1 MLLEMML
8 SHKGIFYP
16 KEVHTSSAIVRSLLS
31 GRTWEKKIVNI
42 FKDYVKPG
50 DLCIDAGAFIGLHA
64 LELSKLVGNSGKV
77 IAFEPIP
84 FVCECLKKTIEENQ
98 IYNIQA
104 VCKPLDSSIDK
115 ELSFV
120 SDLDGKSAVDIHRRK
135 SFKYRYELKSTT
147 LDYYFRDKNLDKL
160 KLLKVDVEG
169 NEWAVLKGGE
179 GIIEKHR
186 PIIVLETWPT
196 KRNLNKLYVFAEKYK
211 YDIQTST
218 CDNYLLYPL

>member
-1 MLLEMML
+1 MML

-84 FVCECLKKTIEENQ
+84 FVCECLRTTIAENS

-104 VCKPLDSSIDK
+104 VAKPLSDTIDK
-115 ELSFV
+115 DLSFV
-120 SDLDGKSAVDIHRRK
+120 SDLDGKSAVDIHRRRA
-135 SFKYRYELKSTT
+135 FKYNYELKSTT
-147 LDYYFRDKNLDKL
+147 LDYFLRNENLEKL
-160 KLLKVDVEG
+160 RLIKIDVEG
-169 NEWAVLKGGE
+169 SEWDVLKGSE

-186 PIIVLETWPT
+186 PILVLETWPT
-196 KRNLNKLYVFAEKYK
+196 KRNLNKLYVFADKYK
-211 YDIQTST
+211 YDITTST

>member
-1 MLLEMML
+1 ML

-16 KEVHTSSAIVRSLLS
+16 KEVHNTSAIVRSLLS
-31 GRTWEKKIVNI
+31 GRTWEKKIVDF

-50 DLCIDAGAFIGLHA
+50 DLCIDAGAFIGLHSLQLA
-64 LELSKLVGNSGKV
+64 KLVGHSGKV

-84 FVCECLKKTIEENQ
+84 FVCECLKKTIEEGQ
-98 IYNIQA
+98 HYNIDA
-104 VCKPLDSSIDK
+104 VCKPLDDKIDK
-115 ELSFV
+115 DLSFV
-120 SDLDGKSAVDIHRRK
+120 SDLDGKSAVDIHRRR
-135 SFKYRYELKSTT
+135 SFKYNYELKSTT
-147 LDYYFRDKNLDKL
+147 LDYYLRNHNLDNF

-169 NEWAVLKGGE
+169 NEWAVLKGGQ

-196 KRNLNKLYVFAEKYK
+196 KRNLNNLYRFAEKYK
-211 YDIQTST
+211 YDITTST

>member
-1 MLLEMML
+1 MML

-16 KEVHTSSAIVRSLLS
+16 KEVHQTSAIVRSLLS
-31 GRTWEKKIVNI
+31 GRTWEKKIVDI
-42 FKDYVKPG
+42 FKDHIKPG
-50 DLCIDAGAFIGLHA
+50 DLCIDAGAFIGLHS
-64 LELSKLVGNSGKV
+64 LQISKLVGPSGKV

-84 FVCECLKKTIEENQ
+84 FVCDCFRKTIEEGQ
-98 IYNIQA
+98 HYNIEA
-104 VCKPLDSSIDK
+104 VCKPLDDKIDK

-120 SDLDGKSAVDIHRRK
+120 SDLDGKSAVDIHRRR
-135 SFKYRYELKSTT
+135 SFKYNYKLQSTT
-147 LDYYFRDKNLDKL
+147 LDYFLRNHNLEKL
-160 KLLKVDVEG
+160 KLIKIDVEG

-196 KRNLNKLYVFAEKYK
+196 KRNLNKLYVFAEKFK
-211 YDIQTST
+211 YDITTST